1 MRPSFTG
8 GETEARGH
16 RVRPGSLTHNP
27 FSELLISSRV
37 ACDTESAVC
46 LGTPGQ
52 QEGPEGKAMKKLL
65 EGREARRAGWRA
77 GTGSAHR
84 FLTPG
89 FLLPLLLQPRPRG
102 RGLSLSGQGGDPYKQ
117 TPHPLHPPLSLG
129 LPCASVVSAKGLV
142 CGGRGKVHKQYFI
155 RETTGAPQMWNPED

>member
-16 RVRPGSLTHNP
+16 RVRPGSLTHSP

-77 GTGSAHR
+77 GTGSAHSWLSAPSPTPALASGQR
-84 FLTPG
+84 FEP
-89 FLLPLLLQPRPRG
+89 QRAG
-102 RGLSLSGQGGDPYKQ
+102 RGPLQANPP
-117 TPHPLHPPLSLG
+117 PHPTPPPLSLG